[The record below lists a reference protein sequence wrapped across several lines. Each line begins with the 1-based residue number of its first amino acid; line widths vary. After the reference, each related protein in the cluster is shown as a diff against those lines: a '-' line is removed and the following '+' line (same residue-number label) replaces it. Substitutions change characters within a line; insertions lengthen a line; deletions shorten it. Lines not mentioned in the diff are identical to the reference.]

1 MLLYTLLHCEPEFL
15 LSKTLNK
22 SEINM
27 VVMVAPYRESIGVKQ
42 SASKATCM
50 IPIYF
55 EARPYKRRVFYH
67 SSEGIDVS

>member
-1 MLLYTLLHCEPEFL
+1 MLLYTLLHGEPEFL

-22 SEINM
+22 SEINI
-27 VVMVAPYRESIGVKQ
+27 VVTVAPYRGSIGVKQ

-55 EARPYKRRVFYH
+55 EAKPYKRRVFYH

>member
-1 MLLYTLLHCEPEFL
+1 MLLYTLLHGEPEFL

-22 SEINM
+22 SEINI
-27 VVMVAPYRESIGVKQ
+27 VVTVAPYRGSIGVKQ
-42 SASKATCM
+42 STCI

-55 EARPYKRRVFYH
+55 EAKPYKRRVFYH